1 MSNFHFFCLY
11 EAGGEETRTYF
22 SSNLCLFEPSFG
34 RSISHINLANV
45 GEFGAGEETRQIF
58 HHIYQ
63 TDAHTI
69 FGFERENDGGEEIA
83 NFPSNLYGPNDG
95 S

>member
-1 MSNFHFFCLY
+1 MFLNGSTHRGVSSKFF
-11 EAGGEETRTYF
+11 ADD
-22 SSNLCLFEPSFG
+22 
-34 RSISHINLANV
+34 V
-45 GEFGAGEETRQIF
+45 GVC
-58 HHIYQ
+58 
-63 TDAHTI
+63 DAPATPAARERPRVPLS

>member
-1 MSNFHFFCLY
+1 MVHHVRVGQTPDSL
-11 EAGGEETRTYF
+11 EAREM
-22 SSNLCLFEPSFG
+22 
-34 RSISHINLANV
+34 INERACDLV
-45 GEFGAGEETRQIF
+45 
-58 HHIYQ
+58 
-63 TDAHTI
+63 